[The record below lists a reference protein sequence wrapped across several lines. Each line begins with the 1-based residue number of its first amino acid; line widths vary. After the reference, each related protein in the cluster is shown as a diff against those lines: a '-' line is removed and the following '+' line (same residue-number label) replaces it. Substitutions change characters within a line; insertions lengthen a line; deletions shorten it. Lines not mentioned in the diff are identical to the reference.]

1 MCRAAELSVRAYD
14 ASMNKIVVVLLLG
27 LGALAVIVGMQRR
40 GAEQGTQPASVVAST
55 AAVSTVVPVTP
66 PPAPPPVVAS
76 DSAACGRLA
85 DLCSTT
91 GQRVD
96 AASCQ
101 TQLADARK
109 LSGDANVARSAQCI
123 TQASTCAA
131 AMGCIQ
137 GGVGMGALGEYLKG
151 LGSAL
156 SH

>member
-1 MCRAAELSVRAYD
+1 MS
-14 ASMNKIVVVLLLG
+14 KIVVVLLLG
-27 LGALAVIVGMQRR
+27 IAALAAIVAMQHR
-40 GAEQGTQPASVVAST
+40 GAEPATQGASVVASAS
-55 AAVSTVVPVTP
+55 AASSTV
-66 PPAPPPVVAS
+66 PAASVVPPPVVAN

-85 DLCSTT
+85 DLCSTS
-91 GQRVD
+91 GHRVD
-96 AASCQ
+96 AASCE

-156 SH
+156 SR